1 MCMRCAGIAGLRAN
15 QEMPRLALTSGG
27 GVCEKQ
33 GIKRGDCRQ
42 PAAWVSR
49 HADVVLPCYCASAET
64 AFSGMAA
71 ASVLHLLTQHVAHK
85 LGARAKQRE
94 SVISAIR
101 RELDDD

>member
-1 MCMRCAGIAGLRAN
+1 
-15 QEMPRLALTSGG
+15 MPRLALTSGG